1 MDFLKVLILSI
12 VEGITEFL
20 PISSTGH
27 LIITN
32 EFINLLDK
40 DFTNTFNVIIQL
52 GAILAV
58 VVIYFQKLNPFSKK
72 NLSENYLKKYKDMSM
87 PNKIYNSFL
96 NRNKSIM
103 NLWKKIIVALI
114 PSVILG
120 LLFDDLID
128 KYLLTLIQLQSC
140 L

>member
-1 MDFLKVLILSI
+1 MSLLTF
-12 VEGITEFL
+12 
-20 PISSTGH
+20 
-27 LIITN
+27 
-32 EFINLLDK
+32 LDK

-128 KYLLTLIQLQSC
+128 KYL
-140 L
+140 